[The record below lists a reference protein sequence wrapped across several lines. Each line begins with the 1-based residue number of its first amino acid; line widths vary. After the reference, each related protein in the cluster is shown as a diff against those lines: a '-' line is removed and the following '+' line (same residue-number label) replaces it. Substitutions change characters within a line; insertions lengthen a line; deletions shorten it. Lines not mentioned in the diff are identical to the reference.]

1 MLQRG
6 LARSTP
12 TFIPNVGKVKGRAM
26 RFVLASWGSRG
37 DIEPFVVVGRELER
51 RGHDVRMTV
60 PPDQVGFA
68 EAAGLTAVPGGLK
81 IKEWLDVHADFWT
94 CLLRT
99 PWKFWELNRL
109 WREVGELI
117 SRCWKQMSAPLMSL
131 ADGADLLFT
140 NVGFEQPAINIA
152 EYYGIPLATLHYRPI
167 RVNGQMVPILPSS
180 LARFAM
186 TVDEWLSWRWAKKV
200 DNAQRRELRL
210 PKSAGPPSRRIAER
224 GWLEIQSYEEVCV
237 PGLAAEWAKFDGR
250 RPFVGAL
257 TMESPTEADDEVA
270 SWIASGLPPIYF
282 GFGSMPVESAAGTL
296 AMISKRLRAA
306 RAAGVGVR
314 RLERLQSRPPIPDHV
329 KVVAAVNFAAVFPAC
344 RAIVHHGG
352 AGTLAAAMRAG
363 VPQLILAM
371 MADHLMW
378 AAQLKRL
385 KVGSGQRFSATTEK
399 SLVADLRRVLAPQYS
414 ARAREI
420 ATRMSKP
427 AESVAATADLVER
440 LAVSRRVG

>member
-1 MLQRG
+1 M
-6 LARSTP
+6 
-12 TFIPNVGKVKGRAM
+12 
-26 RFVLASWGSRG
+26 
-37 DIEPFVVVGRELER
+37 
-51 RGHDVRMTV
+51 
-60 PPDQVGFA
+60 
-68 EAAGLTAVPGGLK
+68 PGGLK

-224 GWLEIQSYEEVCV
+224 GWLEIQAYDEVCV

-314 RLERLQSRPPIPDHV
+314 RLERFQSRPPIPDHV

-414 ARAREI
+414 AG
-420 ATRMSKP
+420 P
-427 AESVAATADLVER
+427 ER
-440 LAVSRRVG
+440 SPPG

>member
-1 MLQRG
+1 
-6 LARSTP
+6 
-12 TFIPNVGKVKGRAM
+12 M

-81 IKEWLDVHADFWT
+81 TEEWLDVHADFWA
-94 CLLRT
+94 CLLGT
-99 PWKFWELNRL
+99 PWKFPELNRF
-109 WREVGELI
+109 WHEVGKLI
-117 SRCWKQMSAPLMSL
+117 SRCWKQMSTPLMSL
-131 ADGADLLFT
+131 ADGADLLFA
-140 NVGFEQPAINIA
+140 NVGFEQPAINVA
-152 EYYGIPLATLHYRPI
+152 EYYDIPLATLHYRPI
-167 RVNGQMVPILPSS
+167 RVNGQVVPILPSP
-180 LARFAM
+180 LARLAM
-186 TVDEWLSWRWAKKV
+186 TVDEWLSWRMAKKV
-200 DNAQRRELRL
+200 DDAQRGELNL

-224 GWLEIQSYEEVCV
+224 GWLEIQAYDEVCV

-257 TMESPTEADDEVA
+257 TMDASTDADDEIA
-270 SWIASGLPPIYF
+270 SWIAAGPPPVYF
-282 GFGSMPVESAAGTL
+282 GFGSMPVESAGDTL
-296 AMISKRLRAA
+296 AMISNACAQLGQRALVC
-306 RAAGVGVR
+306 AGWSDFSHVPHP
-314 RLERLQSRPPIPDHV
+314 QHV
-329 KVVAAVNFAAVFPAC
+329 KVVPAVHFAAVFSAC

-385 KVGSGQRFSATTEK
+385 KVGFGRRFSVTTEK
-399 SLVADLRRVLAPQYS
+399 SLVADLRRVLAPQYA

-427 AESVAATADLVER
+427 AESVAATTDLVER